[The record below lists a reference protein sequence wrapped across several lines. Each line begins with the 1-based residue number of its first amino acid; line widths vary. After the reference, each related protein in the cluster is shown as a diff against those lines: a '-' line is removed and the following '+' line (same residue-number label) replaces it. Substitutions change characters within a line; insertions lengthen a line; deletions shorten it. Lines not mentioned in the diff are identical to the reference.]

1 MEMGK
6 ELKLSLKVEYQKDTD
21 SIEITTN
28 GQSSGITLP
37 SKMFLTFVQTLLR
50 VGSDMQDKKVV
61 DLGLR
66 EGWYH
71 EKH

>member
-28 GQSSGITLP
+28 GQ
-37 SKMFLTFVQTLLR
+37 
-50 VGSDMQDKKVV
+50 VV
-61 DLGLR
+61 
-66 EGWYH
+66 
-71 EKH
+71 